1 MSDRTENIHQD
12 VDSPRFSWLYGRI
25 GIMAGAAV
33 VLSGAIIVYFNRYS
47 ESHYADGLGTYA
59 VMAVDSLMPYMISA
73 VVAAITAIGIITIIP
88 LLSGYRS
95 TKIIQE
101 RLRYMA
107 DGDLSSKVYINEKN
121 SHLSGLVHELN
132 GTVERLGH
140 EIAEWKIINRSQ
152 WEHLEMIRMAVL
164 RKDFDTILENVEIM
178 EKNWEKVAGIEQ
190 KLMTG

>member
-1 MSDRTENIHQD
+1 MSERTEDFHQNP
-12 VDSPRFSWLYGRI
+12 DSPRFSWLYGRI

-33 VLSGAIIVYFNRYS
+33 VLSAAIIIYFNRYS
-47 ESHYADGLGTYA
+47 ESRSADGIGSFA

-73 VVAAITAIGIITIIP
+73 AVAAITAIGIITIIP

-107 DGDLSSKVYINEKN
+107 DGDLSSKVYINDKN
-121 SHLSGLVHELN
+121 SHMSGLVHELN
-132 GTVERLGH
+132 STVEVLGH

-152 WEHLEMIRMAVL
+152 WEHLEMVRMAL
-164 RKDFDTILENVEIM
+164 HRKDFDTILENVEIM
-178 EKNWEKVAGIEQ
+178 ERNWEKVAGIEQ
-190 KLMTG
+190 KLLTG